1 MLNPLSKLKMSVKSK
16 HLERMYKAFI
26 LPHLEYGGIIYDS
39 ANQSLL
45 AKLEQVQYRA
55 ALIVSGCIKGTNNQ
69 KVLKCLDWMKLEK
82 RRDEKKLVLMFD
94 VTHSNTPSYVQEAFN
109 KYRNLHANR
118 RLRNHRNFLIPTNA
132 STLRRK
138 STVCSSIKL
147 WDCLQMF
154 PATPSNIA
162 FVSFT
167 MDKTMSL
174 LLQNLN
180 LIGKKKLF

>member
-1 MLNPLSKLKMSVKSK
+1 MSVKSK

-45 AKLEQVQYRA
+45 SKLEQVQYRA

-69 KVLKCLDWMKLEK
+69 NVLKCLDWMKLEK

-109 KYRNLHANR
+109 KYRSLHANR
-118 RLRNHRNFLIPTNA
+118 RLRNRRNFLIPINA

-147 WDCLQMF
+147 WDCL
-154 PATPSNIA
+154 PSNIKEKCSRTS
-162 FVSFT
+162 FKYSIRKFT
-167 MDKTMSL
+167 MDKMMSL